1 MMDVRPFFSLSRLS
15 MYSSHNRSL
24 LNLTKFLCSLKKC
37 EFLEHEIDFY
47 SALLFSGFL
56 KTTRSCQYSCSIL
69 SFVQTLCVTFGN
81 HGPSA
86 F

>member
-37 EFLEHEIDFY
+37 EFLEHELDF
-47 SALLFSGFL
+47 F
-56 KTTRSCQYSCSIL
+56 
-69 SFVQTLCVTFGN
+69 
-81 HGPSA
+81 SA
-86 F
+86 FFTFFRVS